1 MPIPK
6 KDKKEDKGKF
16 LERCMSDNV
25 MKKEFPNNKQRYAVC
40 NTKLKKAVAEELE
53 WSEFQNSPV
62 IIY

>member
-16 LERCMSDNV
+16 LERCMGDNV

-40 NTKLKKAVAEELE
+40 NSKLKKAVAEELE

>member
-1 MPIPK
+1 MPIPQK
-6 KDKKEDKGKF
+6 GKKENNDKF